1 MAARKP
7 QHTFM
12 KPKWPAV
19 GMRVRVERD
28 GEWYEGEVT
37 ALTAD
42 RSEAAVVY
50 TEDADRFEE
59 GGVDVGAR
67 LCGDSLLRAREG
79 MDVEVRRGK
88 QWRRRVVVGAER
100 TSQTTADLTL
110 EDDAGERVEVVSVDA
125 SLDMSASM
133 RWPRKPSAFLQ
144 DIRAAQKARQR
155 EAKDAK
161 RRRDAERAAAA
172 PAPAPAAAA
181 PPAPGGPHWIGAA
194 RELSVLCE
202 GQWYD
207 CCLVGQ
213 EKDGTFVVAHDDGS
227 LEARVD
233 ADRLRERLWCRVGNK
248 CRVSAR
254 GERITTVR
262 FVSQST
268 TEKASESAGG
278 GRAWR
283 SSPAPAWTT
292 ACCYTRRTSSPTS
305 PPTAQ
310 SDAKHVPEFR
320 LDRASLCLRKFDV
333 HCAVVLR
340 RAAPRTGRR
349 RRETSKDA
357 ASRTCSAPVDR
368 KCHASVC

>member
-1 MAARKP
+1 
-7 QHTFM
+7 
-12 KPKWPAV
+12 
-19 GMRVRVERD
+19 MRVRVERD

-125 SLDMSASM
+125 SLDMSTSM

-161 RRRDAERAAAA
+161 RRRDAEFEA
-172 PAPAPAAAA
+172 
-181 PPAPGGPHWIGAA
+181 
-194 RELSVLCE
+194 ELRDEL
-202 GQWYD
+202 
-207 CCLVGQ
+207 
-213 EKDGTFVVAHDDGS
+213 
-227 LEARVD
+227 
-233 ADRLRERLWCRVGNK
+233 
-248 CRVSAR
+248 
-254 GERITTVR
+254 
-262 FVSQST
+262 
-268 TEKASESAGG
+268 
-278 GRAWR
+278 
-283 SSPAPAWTT
+283 
-292 ACCYTRRTSSPTS
+292 
-305 PPTAQ
+305 
-310 SDAKHVPEFR
+310 
-320 LDRASLCLRKFDV
+320 
-333 HCAVVLR
+333 
-340 RAAPRTGRR
+340 
-349 RRETSKDA
+349 
-357 ASRTCSAPVDR
+357 
-368 KCHASVC
+368 